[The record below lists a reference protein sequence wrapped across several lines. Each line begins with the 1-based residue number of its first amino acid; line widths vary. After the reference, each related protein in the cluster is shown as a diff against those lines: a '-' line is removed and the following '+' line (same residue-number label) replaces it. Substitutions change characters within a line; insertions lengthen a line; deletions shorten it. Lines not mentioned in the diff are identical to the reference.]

1 MVCVR
6 LVAYLS
12 KTMTRPK
19 ITFVTLLVV
28 LFIISAA
35 CSGFLAGRTIKL
47 HQEGKM
53 EELQMVGEQMID
65 VSTAIDRGVTVVK
78 RVILR

>member
-1 MVCVR
+1 M
-6 LVAYLS
+6 
-12 KTMTRPK
+12 KRPK
-19 ITFVTLLVV
+19 FTLLSLVLF

-47 HQEGKM
+47 HEEGKL
-53 EELQMVGEQMID
+53 EQLQHVGEQMVD
-65 VSTAIDRGVTVVK
+65 VSTAVDRAVTVVK